1 MKELHDLNID
11 DFKSNPPDCACS
23 SSSFIYNPAGQVI
36 PGDLDII
43 INTSLRDV
51 FAKGSKYRESISI
64 NWKNSYGFR
73 RGLCQTMDRA
83 VGEWEVTDTN

>member
-23 SSSFIYNPAGQVI
+23 SSSFIYNPAG
-36 PGDLDII
+36 LNII

-51 FAKGSKYRESISI
+51 FAKGSEYRESISI